1 MTQEFADNKVS
12 LAVYL
17 SGQMTDSVDD
27 YLATKEPV
35 PPNLYDRFLGW
46 RRTAHR

>member
-27 YLATKEPV
+27 YLATEEPV